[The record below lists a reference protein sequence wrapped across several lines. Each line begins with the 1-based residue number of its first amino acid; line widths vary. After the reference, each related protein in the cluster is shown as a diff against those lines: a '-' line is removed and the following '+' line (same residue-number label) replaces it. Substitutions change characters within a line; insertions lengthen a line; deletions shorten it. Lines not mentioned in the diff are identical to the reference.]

1 MLAHNLSASVKL
13 NQPTYLTV
21 SNKKILQHV
30 YVCQRI
36 SGTNY
41 ENSEKLDCL
50 YGKVSCG
57 KGFYYYIVVVSSR
70 LVPGSVV
77 GVTVALDTTQ
87 KTLKEW
93 EMIDWLATFLQR
105 QMHCC

>member
-1 MLAHNLSASVKL
+1 MYMSVNASQALIMKTLKNLIVFMGRF
-13 NQPTYLTV
+13 
-21 SNKKILQHV
+21 HV
-30 YVCQRI
+30 
-36 SGTNY
+36 
-41 ENSEKLDCL
+41 E
-50 YGKVSCG
+50 
-57 KGFYYYIVVVSSR
+57 KGFTIIVVVSSR